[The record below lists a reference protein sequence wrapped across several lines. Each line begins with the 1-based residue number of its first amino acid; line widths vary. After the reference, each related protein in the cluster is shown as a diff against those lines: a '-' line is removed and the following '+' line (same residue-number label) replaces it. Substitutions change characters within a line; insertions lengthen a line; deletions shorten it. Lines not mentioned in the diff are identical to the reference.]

1 MRRSLIIA
9 AAVLVGLLL
18 VLVAVPMLVDVE
30 RFKPRILTAIS
41 DGVGRPVTMDGPL
54 QLSLLPRPRLSAEG
68 LAVADRPGFGD
79 QPMVTVDRLDVEIAL
94 LPLLSGNLDIRRL
107 VLRQPVIRLSQS
119 ASGDNN
125 WTFGDRAA
133 SAENAA
139 PTVAEGPAIAIG
151 RMVLSDARVV
161 YRDLASDS
169 QWTLDG
175 LEAKLA
181 MAGSDGPYDV
191 ALRGQV
197 DGVDFSLE
205 ARLGQVMQ
213 GPAPVQANGAI
224 AEGALQWS
232 FDGEADAA
240 SSAIAGRLAVDAAD
254 TGRLSPLLV
263 AAGLEDAGLPARGFA
278 FSSQFSF
285 ERDQVQLADMQARL
299 GQSAL
304 TGQASLALRTPA
316 RADIRLDASLI
327 DLSDFLPKADP
338 STPAAGPV
346 ALSLP
351 TDLAADLAVTVARL
365 ERAGVDI
372 EQAAFTARLA
382 AGVMEIDSLRARLP
396 GGDVSASG
404 VLTAA
409 EGEAAFD
416 GQFTADFSDMPAL
429 MRALDLAADVPD
441 AAYRQARLAGRI
453 GLAGETIA
461 LTALEGRLDE
471 SRLSGAVR
479 WHRRARPGFD
489 AQIAIDRLDLDRY
502 VPAAAEDA
510 AKPSA
515 DAAPDL
521 TGLADF
527 DGSLR
532 LEIDRLERG
541 SMTLDALALQVAL
554 LQNTLQIERLQFGR
568 EGELQLRLQG
578 QVRDLAATPK
588 LDLGLDAAG
597 AGLDRVFTFLA
608 MPVPANLTATGPF
621 SLKGNA
627 AGTLD
632 GLALELDAKIGAL
645 SGAVTGRVDGLD
657 GKAPRYDLAF
667 DARHP
672 SLAAMAQQFQLAEL
686 PAADAPAPVRL
697 DAKLKGATG
706 GDFSTAGQMRA
717 GGGTIAFAFDRR
729 PGAQSA
735 NLTAR
740 APDFRAFI
748 RDLGFVYRPM
758 AEDLGA
764 LDFTLAIGGDEDVM
778 AVQRFSAAIGDMAI
792 GGDGQLNLAG
802 DVPNLRLDLEAG
814 ALLLDRLL
822 PPAETGASQAAAGT
836 GARWS
841 DEALELNWIGAIDG
855 RLTLRAERLSL
866 RGYDFTAP
874 RLELAS
880 SGKKLEV
887 KELSGQLFG
896 GPARIAGS
904 LDATSTPAFAIDF
917 DMAQVPVEEALFAA
931 AAIRP
936 MTGTMSA
943 EGRFAGQGVSERA
956 IVAALTGQAQLAARD
971 GVIRRVD
978 LARINTRLES
988 LSTVNDFL
996 RLTGTALRGG
1006 ETAYRHLS
1014 LVLQA
1019 DDGIVRS
1026 RDFSGDVDGADVAF
1040 QMQAD
1045 LPAWT
1050 IDARAQMQLQ
1060 SNAQAPAIGA
1070 TIIGDFDNPTISY
1083 QTKALERWVS
1093 ARLGAAVLKG
1103 VVTGEG
1109 VGLRDLLAPKPPTE
1123 DGTTSDGAATPTP
1136 TPTEDGTGN
1145 ATPVA
1150 PDETAPATEPKTP
1163 KEEIRDLLLK
1173 GLFGKKDKEPAQE

>member
-1 MRRSLIIA
+1 MRRTVMIA

-18 VLVAVPMLVDVE
+18 VLLAVPMLVDVE
-30 RFKPRILTAIS
+30 RFKPRILSAIS

-79 QPMVTVDRLDVEIAL
+79 RPMVTVDRLDVEIAL
-94 LPLLSGNLDIRRL
+94 LPLLSGNLDIQRL
-107 VLRQPVIRLSQS
+107 VLRQPVIRLIQD
-119 ASGDNN
+119 ANGENN
-125 WTFGDRAA
+125 WTFGAA
-133 SAENAA
+133 GDAA
-139 PTVAEGPAIAIG
+139 PAAVDGPAIAIG
-151 RMVLSDARVV
+151 RMLLSDARVV
-161 YRDLASDS
+161 YRDLATDN

-175 LEAKLA
+175 LEASLA
-181 MAGSDGPYDV
+181 MAGSDGPYDL

-197 DGVDFSLE
+197 DGIDFSLE
-205 ARLGQVMQ
+205 AGLGQVMQ
-213 GPAPVQANGAI
+213 GPAPVKVQGTLAG
-224 AEGALQWS
+224 GVLQWA
-232 FDGEADAA
+232 FNGEADA
-240 SSAIAGRLAVDAAD
+240 SSNAVAGRLTIDAAD
-254 TGRLSPLLV
+254 TSRLAPLLA
-263 AAGLEDAGLPARGFA
+263 AAGLGGDGLPARTLA
-278 FSSQFSF
+278 YSSQFSLD
-285 ERDQVQLADMQARL
+285 RDQAQLADLQARL

-304 TGQASLALRTPA
+304 TGQVSLTLATPA
-316 RADIRLDASLI
+316 RAGITLNASLI
-327 DLSDFLPKADP
+327 DLGNILPSADP
-338 STPAAGPV
+338 SAPQTGPV

-351 TDLAADLAVTVARL
+351 ADLAADVAVTVARF
-365 ERAGVDI
+365 EGVGVGI
-372 EQAAFTARLA
+372 EQAAFKARLA
-382 AGVMEIDSLRARLP
+382 AGVMEIDGLRAKLP
-396 GGDVSASG
+396 GGDISASG
-404 VLTAA
+404 VLTAP

-416 GQFTADFSDMPAL
+416 GQFEADFSDMRAL
-429 MRALDLAADVPD
+429 MRALDLAADLP
-441 AAYRQARLAGRI
+441 ATAYRQARLKGRL

-461 LTALEGRLDE
+461 LTTLDGRLDD
-471 SRLSGAVR
+471 SQLSGAVR
-479 WHRRARPGFD
+479 WHRRARPGFE

-502 VPAAAEDA
+502 VPEPAANAAAKTDA
-510 AKPSA
+510 DD
-515 DAAPDL
+515 DAPL
-521 TGLADF
+521 KGLADF
-527 DGSLR
+527 DGTLR
-532 LEIDRLERG
+532 LDIGRLERG
-541 SMTLDALALQVAL
+541 PMALDGLALQAAL
-554 LQNTLQIERLQFGR
+554 LQNTLQIDRLRFGR
-568 EGELQLRLQG
+568 EGELTLALNG
-578 QVRDLAATPK
+578 QVRDVAATPR
-588 LDLGLDAAG
+588 LDLGVDAAG
-597 AGLDRVFTFLA
+597 AGLDRVFTLLEI
-608 MPVPANLTATGPF
+608 PVPANLAATGPF
-621 SLKGNA
+621 SVQGNA
-627 AGTLD
+627 AGSWD
-632 GLALELDAKIGAL
+632 GLALELEASIGAL
-645 SGAVTGRVDGLD
+645 TGAVTGRVDGLD
-657 GKAPRYDLAF
+657 GPAPRYDLSF

-672 SLAAMAQQFQLAEL
+672 SLAAMARQFQLAEL
-686 PAADAPAPVRL
+686 PATEAPAPVRL
-697 DAKLKGATG
+697 NAKLNGAAG
-706 GDFSTAGQMRA
+706 GDFSTAGQVRA
-717 GGGTIAFAFDRR
+717 GSGTIAFAFDRR

-740 APDFRAFI
+740 APDFRVFV
-748 RDLGFVYRPM
+748 RDLGFDYRPM
-758 AEDLGA
+758 VDDLGA
-764 LDFTLAIGGDEDVM
+764 LDFALVLAGDEDAM
-778 AVQRFSAAIGDMAI
+778 AVQRLNASIGDMAI
-792 GGDGQLNLAG
+792 GGDGQLSLAG

-822 PPAETGASQAAAGT
+822 PPPETGARQAADGT

-841 DEALELNWIGAIDG
+841 DEALDLEWIGAIDG

-874 RLELAS
+874 RLTLSS

-887 KELSGQLFG
+887 GELSGQLFG

-917 DMAQVPVEEALFAA
+917 DIAQVPVEDLLFAT

-943 EGRFAGQGVSERA
+943 AGRFAGQGASEHA
-956 IVAALTGQAQLAARD
+956 IIGALTGQAQVAARD
-971 GVIRRVD
+971 GVIHRVD
-978 LARINTRLES
+978 LARINSRLES

-996 RLTGTALRGG
+996 RLTGAALRGG
-1006 ETAYRHLS
+1006 DTAYRDLS

-1019 DDGIVRS
+1019 DDGIVRA

-1109 VGLRDLLAPKPPTE
+1109 VGLKDLLAPKPPAE
-1123 DGTTSDGAATPTP
+1123 DGAAGDSAATS
-1136 TPTEDGTGN
+1136 EGGTSN

-1150 PDETAPATEPKTP
+1150 PDQTSSPAEAKTP

-1173 GLFGKKDKEPAQE
+1173 GLFGKKDKEPAQ

>member
-1 MRRSLIIA
+1 MRRTLIIA
-9 AAVLVGLLL
+9 AAVLAGLLL
-18 VLVAVPMLVDVE
+18 VLLAVPMLVDVE
-30 RFKPRILTAIS
+30 RFKPRILAAIS
-41 DGVGRPVTMDGPL
+41 DGVGRPVTMAGPL

-107 VLRQPVIRLSQS
+107 VLRQPVIRLIQN
-119 ASGDNN
+119 AGGDNN
-125 WTFGDRAA
+125 WTFGDSTVAA
-133 SAENAA
+133 DDDAA
-139 PTVAEGPAIAIG
+139 PASSDGPAIAIG
-151 RMVLSDARVV
+151 RMVLSDARVM
-161 YRDLASDS
+161 YRDLATDS

-181 MAGSDGPYDV
+181 MAGSDGPYDL

-205 ARLGQVMQ
+205 AGFGQVMQ
-213 GPAPVQANGAI
+213 GPAPVQANGAM
-224 AEGALQWS
+224 ANGALQWA
-232 FDGEADAA
+232 FDGEADAV
-240 SSAIAGRLAVDAAD
+240 SSAIAGRLTIDAAD
-254 TGRLSPLLV
+254 TSRLGRLLA
-263 AAGLEDAGLPARGFA
+263 AAGLAGDGLPARA
-278 FSSQFSF
+278 LALSSQFSLDR
-285 ERDQVQLADMQARL
+285 EQVQLADLQARL

-304 TGQASLALRTPA
+304 SGQLSLALTSPA
-316 RADIRLDASLI
+316 RADISLNASLI
-327 DLSDFLPKADP
+327 DLGDILPKTDP
-338 STPAAGPV
+338 SAPAAGPV

-351 TDLAADLAVTVARL
+351 ADLAADLMVTVARL
-365 ERAGVDI
+365 EGTGVGI
-372 EQAAFTARLA
+372 EQAVMKARLA
-382 AGVMEIDSLRARLP
+382 AGVMEVDAVRAKLP
-396 GGDVSASG
+396 GGDINASG
-404 VLTAA
+404 VLTAP
-409 EGEAAFD
+409 EGQAAFD
-416 GQFTADFSDMPAL
+416 GQFEAGFSDLRAI
-429 MRALDLAADVPD
+429 MRAFDLAGDWPAS
-441 AAYRQARLAGRI
+441 AYRQARLAGRL

-461 LTALEGRLDE
+461 LTALDGQLDD
-471 SRLSGAVR
+471 SRLSGALR

-489 AQIAIDRLDLDRY
+489 AQISIDRLDLDRY
-502 VPAAAEDA
+502 VPAGTDEASAKAATD
-510 AKPSA
+510 
-515 DAAPDL
+515 DAAPL
-521 TGLADF
+521 AGLAGL
-527 DGSLR
+527 DGTLR
-532 LEIDRLERG
+532 LDIGRLERG
-541 SMTLDALALQVAL
+541 AMALDGLALEAAL
-554 LQNTLQIERLQFGR
+554 LQNMLQIDRLRMGR
-568 EGELQLRLQG
+568 DDELTLALDG
-578 QVRDLAATPK
+578 QIRDLAAKPK
-588 LDLGLDAAG
+588 LDLGINAAG
-597 AGLDRVFTFLA
+597 AGLDRAFTFLA
-608 MPVPANLTATGPF
+608 MPVPAQMAATGPF
-621 SLKGNA
+621 SLNGKV

-632 GLALELDAKIGAL
+632 GLALDLEANIGAL
-645 SGAVTGRVDGLD
+645 TGAVTGRADGLGGD
-657 GKAPRYDLAF
+657 APRYDLSL

-672 SLAAMAQQFQLAEL
+672 SLAAMARQFQLADL
-686 PAADAPAPVRL
+686 PATDTPAPVRL
-697 DAKLKGATG
+697 NAKLKAATG
-706 GDFSTAGQMRA
+706 GDFSTAGQLRA
-717 GGGTIAFAFDRR
+717 GSGTIAFAFDRR

-748 RDLGFVYRPM
+748 RDLGFDYRPM
-758 AEDLGA
+758 VADLGA
-764 LDFTLAIGGDEDVM
+764 LDFTLALAGDEDAM
-778 AVQRFSAAIGDMAI
+778 AVERLNAAIGDMAI
-792 GGDGQLNLAG
+792 GGGGQLTLAG
-802 DVPNLRLDLEAG
+802 DVPNLSLDLAAG

-841 DEALELNWIGAIDG
+841 DEALDLEWIGAIDG
-855 RLTLRAERLSL
+855 RLTLHAERLSL

-874 RLELAS
+874 RLELSS

-887 KELSGQLFG
+887 SELSGQLFG
-896 GPARIAGS
+896 GPAQIAGS
-904 LDATSTPAFAIDF
+904 LDATSTPAFAIEF
-917 DMAQVPVEEALFAA
+917 DIAQVPVEDLLFAA

-936 MTGTMSA
+936 ATGTMSVA
-943 EGRFAGQGVSERA
+943 GQFAGQGMSEQA
-956 IVAALTGQAQLAARD
+956 IVAALAGQAQLAARD

-1014 LVLQA
+1014 LELRA

-1109 VGLRDLLAPKPPTE
+1109 VGLKDLLAPKPPAE
-1123 DGTTSDGAATPTP
+1123 DGTASEGAATTG
-1136 TPTEDGTGN
+1136 EDGTGN